1 MYVKKILRVCL
12 WLVGILVT
20 LALVVLGLS
29 DWKNV

>member
-20 LALVVLGLS
+20 LALVVLIAFPIR
-29 DWKNV
+29 